1 MGHVRY
7 GKPKDGKLQLRSRPE
22 AFPAPYFVD
31 TGKFSAS
38 SSRMAGYEAYY
49 RQGPWLFGSE
59 YWFTN
64 VSSHSTGNPEF
75 HGGDVVATWVIT
87 GETRTYNTVGGF
99 FKQVSPAR
107 PVTQG
112 GPGAWELVFR
122 FSSIDLDSAAIRGG
136 KFWRF
141 TPMVN
146 WHLSDNIRLELAYG
160 YGKLNRFDLK
170 GNTQF
175 FQSRIQLQL

>member
-1 MGHVRY
+1 
-7 GKPKDGKLQLRSRPE
+7 
-22 AFPAPYFVD
+22 
-31 TGKFSAS
+31 
-38 SSRMAGYEAYY
+38 MAGYEAYY